1 MAQRRR
7 DSGGPVKPLYAS
19 EPVEHHPS
27 TVHPIALPAGPAEPG
42 IDQPDP
48 TSPNRGPART
58 GAPNAGA
65 PSAPNTPTAG
75 APSAPNTPNAG
86 RRPLPAGPHTAAAN
100 PQVTYPPAG
109 HTPIAYPT
117 TYQTS
122 AHAAAARPAA
132 VQHAQ
137 GPVINMAEQLAARP
151 AQLRMPGPN
160 RPARSPDT
168 GPLLIIGGAEQ
179 MSPPS
184 DTILA
189 AFVDLVGGPSGH
201 IAVIAT
207 ASNDPDCREIEY
219 QRVFTRLGAGRVTPL
234 RITDRDQASSPEAA
248 AAILTASGVF
258 FTGGDQLRIPAVLGG
273 SKVDSVL
280 HSRVAEGMALA
291 GTSAG
296 AAMMSGT
303 MIIGGQDASVS
314 TQCVRIAPG
323 LEFLPGVLIDM
334 HFAARGR
341 LNRLLSAVAMYPHE
355 LGLGIDEDT
364 AILVTGDRFEVL
376 GSGSVTVI
384 DAVPAARIT
393 TPPQDGPI
401 AVHGMQLHVLPA
413 GHQFHLTG
421 RRPLLPGTDP
431 EGT

>member
-1 MAQRRR
+1 MPQWGR
-7 DSGGPVKPLYAS
+7 DGDTVKPLYAS
-19 EPVEHHPS
+19 EPVEHHPT
-27 TVHPIALPAGPAEPG
+27 TVHPIALPAGPAANG
-42 IDQPDP
+42 RHQP
-48 TSPNRGPART
+48 A
-58 GAPNAGA
+58 
-65 PSAPNTPTAG
+65 
-75 APSAPNTPNAG
+75 
-86 RRPLPAGPHTAAAN
+86 PHTAAAG
-100 PQVTYPPAG
+100 PRVTYPVASHAPIVHPA
-109 HTPIAYPT
+109 A
-117 TYQTS
+117 YQTS
-122 AHAAAARPAA
+122 AHAGIARPAA
-132 VQHAQ
+132 R
-137 GPVINMAEQLAARP
+137 GPVINMAEQLVGRP
-151 AQLRMPGPN
+151 AQLRSLSG
-160 RPARSPDT
+160 SPRGLDS

-189 AFVDLVGGPSGH
+189 RFVELAGGPAAN

-234 RITDRDQASSPEAA
+234 RITDRDHASSPEAA
-248 AAILTASGVF
+248 ATILGATGVF
-258 FTGGDQLRIPAVLGG
+258 FTGGDQVRITTILGG

-280 HSRVAEGMALA
+280 HRRVAEGMVLA

-296 AAMMSGT
+296 AAMMAGT
-303 MIIGGQDASVS
+303 MIIGGDDSTVS
-314 TQCVRIAPG
+314 TSSVRMAPG

-376 GSGSVTVI
+376 GIGSATVI
-384 DAVPAARIT
+384 DAGPAARIG
-393 TPPQDGPI
+393 TPSEGDGPI

-413 GHQFHLTG
+413 AHQFHLTG

>member
-1 MAQRRR
+1 MPQRRR
-7 DSGGPVKPLYAS
+7 DSGDSVKPRYAS
-19 EPVEHHPS
+19 EPVEHHPT
-27 TVHPIALPAGPAEPG
+27 TVHPIALPAGP
-42 IDQPDP
+42 
-48 TSPNRGPART
+48 
-58 GAPNAGA
+58 GAG
-65 PSAPNTPTAG
+65 PSAHQATPHPT
-75 APSAPNTPNAG
+75 N
-86 RRPLPAGPHTAAAN
+86 PHTAAAH
-100 PQVTYPPAG
+100 PRVAYPPPGTA
-109 HTPIAYPT
+109 PIVHPA

-122 AHAAAARPAA
+122 AHATVARP
-132 VQHAQ
+132 
-137 GPVINMAEQLAARP
+137 GIRNPVINMAEQLAGRPVQLRPLARP
-151 AQLRMPGPN
+151 ARGL
-160 RPARSPDT
+160 DT

-189 AFVDLVGGPSGH
+189 AFVDLAGGPAAN

-219 QRVFTRLGAGRVTPL
+219 QQVFTRLGAGRVTPL
-234 RITDRDQASSPEAA
+234 RITDRDHASSPEAA
-248 AAILTASGVF
+248 ATVLGASGVF
-258 FTGGDQLRIPAVLGG
+258 FTGGDQVRITTVLGG

-280 HSRVAEGMALA
+280 HRRVAEGMALA

-303 MIIGGQDASVS
+303 MIIGGDDAAVS
-314 TQCVRIAPG
+314 TSSVRMAPG
-323 LEFLPGVLIDM
+323 LEFLAGVLIDM
-334 HFAARGR
+334 HFAGRGR

-364 AILVTGDRFEVL
+364 AILVRGDRFEVL
-376 GSGSVTVI
+376 GTGSVTVI
-384 DAVPAARIT
+384 DAGPATRIG
-393 TPPQDGPI
+393 TPESGDGPI